1 MKMRDAA
8 YYATIIIVGITA
20 VVTLILGAVQ
30 DNFDNVTIG
39 MFLAVITIII
49 AVAMAVKNQIIKEL
63 KK

>member
-1 MKMRDAA
+1 MRDAA
-8 YYATIIIVGITA
+8 YYAAIIIVGITA

>member
-1 MKMRDAA
+1 MRDAA
-8 YYATIIIVGITA
+8 YYIAVVVIGITA